1 MISKLFGILE
11 AVLLVALVSLSDYSA
26 VICSETAKEDRQ
38 AVFWDKNIDD
48 ELSQQHVFTSNEWN
62 ILKKKTQTQNVAKLE
77 RGCGRPKNMLA
88 VLEDGSKICCR
99 YREHQMKELRGEI
112 YSYFFNR
119 LLNLWNA
126 PPSVLVLVDFSSEQW
141 KQVAKQAQDI
151 GWKDKSHI
159 VMTFYVD
166 DISDVFIPTIL
177 RDKNLNL
184 TRETVQKASLS
195 RKEKFQ
201 LAQWSDFILHDFIIG
216 HTDRLFNTLFNLQW
230 NSKMMD
236 MSVHNLKQTSSGQ
249 LVLLDNESGF
259 WMGYSLQEW
268 DPKKYEFQA
277 HFLNRLCLFRESTV
291 ERINHF
297 TTLNDNSNTADEFL
311 EHFIN
316 SHDNFSFSTLPK
328 LTEAFRD
335 EFVIRISTVL
345 NHIQSC
351 TRNQHHSH

>member
-1 MISKLFGILE
+1 MFQ
-11 AVLLVALVSLSDYSA
+11 VVQLVTLITLIDYSA
-26 VICSETAKEDRQ
+26 VLCSELSKNDPQ

-48 ELSQQHVFTSNEWN
+48 ELSRQHVFAESDWT
-62 ILKKKTQTQNVAKLE
+62 ILKRKIRTQNVIKLE

-88 VLEDGSKICCR
+88 VLEDGTRVCCR

-112 YSYFFNR
+112 YSYFFNKF
-119 LLNLWNA
+119 LNLWNA

-141 KQVAKQAQDI
+141 KMVAAQAQEV
-151 GWKDKSHI
+151 GWKHKAHI
-159 VMTFYVD
+159 VMTFYVES
-166 DISDVFIPTIL
+166 ISEVFIPSL
-177 RDKNLNL
+177 LKDKNVNL
-184 TRETVQKASLS
+184 TQESIQKAALS
-195 RKEKFQ
+195 QKEIVK

-236 MSVHNLKQTSSGQ
+236 MSVHNLKQTSSGK

-268 DPKKYEFQA
+268 DPMKYEFQIY
-277 HFLNRLCLFRESTV
+277 FLKRLCLFRKSTV
-291 ERINHF
+291 ERITRF
-297 TTLNDNSNTADEFL
+297 TTTFDHGSKTADQYF

-316 SHDNFSFSTLPK
+316 SQDHYSFSTLPK
-328 LTEAFRD
+328 LTNPFRH
-335 EFVIRISTVL
+335 EFRTRISTVL

-351 TRNQHHSH
+351 TITSNQHPLTL